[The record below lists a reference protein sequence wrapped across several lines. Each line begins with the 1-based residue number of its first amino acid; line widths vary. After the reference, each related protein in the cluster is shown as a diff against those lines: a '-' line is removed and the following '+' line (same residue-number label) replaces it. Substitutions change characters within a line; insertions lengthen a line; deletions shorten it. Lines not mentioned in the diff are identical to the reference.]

1 MAEPELT
8 AEERALRMMKRVL
21 TNIAK
26 DTAPRPG
33 QPRHPLSE
41 ETVQAMRECLR
52 LITEREQELARL
64 HKRDTSARPR
74 FIDEPASE
82 FVVSLDSVRKNT
94 QADKPT
100 LSRLGERLLAST
112 ARDQQSGCWNWTGQ
126 ISNSGHG
133 RIMVK
138 QDDGENRIISAEYAS
153 YQAFIGPIPDD
164 MMVRQTCHN
173 PLCINPQHL
182 ELLKHNE

>member
-8 AEERALRMMKRVL
+8 REERALRMMKRVL

-33 QPRHPLSE
+33 QSRHPLSE
-41 ETVQAMRECLR
+41 QTVRDMRECLR
-52 LITEREQELARL
+52 LITDREQELARE

-74 FIDEPASE
+74 FIDEPVSE
-82 FVVSLDSVRKNT
+82 VAVSLDRLRRT
-94 QADKPT
+94 PQADKPP
-100 LSRLGERLLAST
+100 LSRLREKLLT
-112 ARDQQSGCWNWTGQ
+112 TVARDRQSGCWNWTGQ

-138 QDDGENRIISAEYAS
+138 ADDGGNRIVSAEYAS
-153 YQAFIGPIPDD
+153 YQAFVGPIPED
-164 MMVRQTCHN
+164 MMVEQTCHN
-173 PLCINPQHL
+173 QLCINPQHL
-182 ELLKHNE
+182 QLFKHTE